1 MRTYLY
7 FFFGI
12 LVVNLFYLKHM
23 YCQNSG
29 VDTATVILNAKI
41 NILALETS
49 IKSTEEIKNIM
60 DSDIKYEIL
69 ESKGFNEDVI
79 FFRLKMEPRI
89 KADTSNYFYSLIN
102 QYDSDF
108 IFAFCNNN
116 QKYYRLKGF
125 STNDFMTFYNDMII
139 YIDYSVASSTDTGN
153 RKQFLS
159 TFYIEDINLDC
170 LYGYLSKKR
179 KHHHNCLKPNNKIFS
194 GT

>member
-1 MRTYLY
+1 MEGGILQERRLIYKRLYIKIINAMKNKMRTYLY

-69 ESKGFNEDVI
+69 ESKGFNEDV
-79 FFRLKMEPRI
+79 R
-89 KADTSNYFYSLIN
+89 
-102 QYDSDF
+102 
-108 IFAFCNNN
+108 
-116 QKYYRLKGF
+116 
-125 STNDFMTFYNDMII
+125 
-139 YIDYSVASSTDTGN
+139 
-153 RKQFLS
+153 
-159 TFYIEDINLDC
+159 
-170 LYGYLSKKR
+170 
-179 KHHHNCLKPNNKIFS
+179 
-194 GT
+194 